1 MFAFDFV
8 FAEEAG
14 WGTRVS
20 IASSGTTILAM
31 WRLFSTG
38 AYIIL
43 IIVVVLF
50 VNIGVIGFILILIL
64 INDVNATATLILI
77 IITL

>member
-1 MFAFDFV
+1 MFMKLREGCRPVFVFAFDFV

-31 WRLFSTG
+31 WR
-38 AYIIL
+38 
-43 IIVVVLF
+43 
-50 VNIGVIGFILILIL
+50 
-64 INDVNATATLILI
+64 
-77 IITL
+77 